1 MLTHVGAGGW
11 LERLA
16 LVGQPSREKAGRS
29 PAQARNGKTG
39 TDALDY
45 TLARLGE
52 SARERAL
59 YSASMTGSASGRLH
73 SNFERKE
80 NGQCDG

>member
-1 MLTHVGAGGW
+1 MAEHVAASHVAHDAHSRRRRR
-11 LERLA
+11 LAERLA

-52 SARERAL
+52 SARERA
-59 YSASMTGSASGRLH
+59 STLH
-73 SNFERKE
+73 R
-80 NGQCDG
+80 